1 MSHPRVG
8 CPGGGVLQS
17 QRLPA
22 LQLSPG
28 SSSLEASDLV
38 EMSGWSGR
46 ASKMVLVLPVSLFCL
61 FSGLIPGSSPLT
73 DTRLPCFSRFPA
85 RHSPKLS

>member
-8 CPGGGVLQS
+8 CPGGGVLPS

-22 LQLSPG
+22 LQLSLG
-28 SSSLEASDLV
+28 FGSLEASDLA
-38 EMSGWSGR
+38 EMSGRSGQ
-46 ASKMVLVLPVSLFCL
+46 APEMVLVLPVSLFRL
-61 FSGLIPGSSPLT
+61 LSDLIPGSPPLT
-73 DTRLPCFSRFPA
+73 GTHLPCFPRLPA